1 MSDDESKE
9 LGNVSSDKASSET
22 LSPASGGV
30 ATEAVNSLFPADAL
44 DRFSS
49 TFERSARRWEI
60 VVYPSIVALIAMVGG
75 AFFFIY
81 TLTRD
86 MRELAL
92 QIQPQL
98 GYNIDKVA
106 ASVYQLS
113 SSLDQMSHNIDTMRI
128 KMEAMSADVSAISG
142 QMVYM
147 KAMTEQM
154 GVMNASM
161 MAMTAQTDAIRWSMQ
176 SMTHSIGKPLSM
188 YNSFMPW

>member
-1 MSDDESKE
+1 MSDDEAKE
-9 LGNVSSDKASSET
+9 RCNVSTGKASSEPF
-22 LSPASGGV
+22 SPASCGL
-30 ATEAVNSLFPADAL
+30 ATEAVSAVFPADAL

-49 TFERSARRWEI
+49 TFERSARRWEMI
-60 VVYPSIVALIAMVGG
+60 VYPSVVALIAMVGG

-128 KMEAMSADVSAISG
+128 KMETMSADMGAIAG

-147 KAMTEQM
+147 KTMTEQM
-154 GVMNASM
+154 TAMNGSM
-161 MAMTAQTDAIRWSMQ
+161 IAMTAQTDAIRWSMQ
-176 SMTHSIGKPLSM
+176 SMNHSIGKPMSM
-188 YNSFMPW
+188 FNSFMPW